1 MKRLAVDIVL
11 IPSADLFD
19 QVLAI
24 NAELV
29 REHQSDIVLHATRC
43 LPHISLA
50 MGGIDEADVVHV
62 KPLLHTIRKD
72 YPLDEPLRTR
82 GLVYRTNTWGETVS
96 SIELVKDQRLQRC
109 HEKVM
114 ETIGPYFKVEVTE
127 DMFVGNGPIAASSLK
142 WVNTFK
148 EKSAGEH
155 FWPHITLGYGKAKAV
170 KIRGTFY
177 APLLKLCQLGN
188 HCTCRKVLV
197 SV

>member
-19 QVLAI
+19 QILAI

-29 REHQSDIVLHATRC
+29 REYQSDIVLHATRC

-50 MGGIDEADVVHV
+50 MGGIDEVDVVHI
-62 KPLLHTIRKD
+62 KPLLQTIRKD
-72 YPLDEPLRTR
+72 YPLDGPLYTR
-82 GLVYRTNTWGETVS
+82 GLVYRTNLRGETVS
-96 SIELVKDQRLQRC
+96 SIELVKDQRLQQC

-114 ETIGPYFKVEVTE
+114 ETIGPYFKVEVTG
-127 DMFVGNGPIAASSLK
+127 DMFVGNGPIAASSLT

-155 FWPHITLGYGKAKAV
+155 FWPHITLGYGKAKAA
-170 KIRGTFY
+170 KIKDIFY
-177 APLLKLCQLGN
+177 ADSLKLCQLGN
-188 HCTCRKVLV
+188 HCTCQKVLV